1 MVLYSNP
8 ITQSILL
15 CVISVIF
22 VTGFSANCEFGM
34 KHKDLSN
41 FLIVVD
47 LKPIRS
53 TEPSARPSIDIT
65 SPFLNLFSTKTKI
78 PEIRFLNKSWAPN
91 AMATPNK
98 PKPAIIGATLIPQ
111 SSNTAEKPR
120 IININLIAAI
130 NHSIRSLDSTLF
142 IPFNLKIN
150 GSITRLIFLKF
161 V

>member
-22 VTGFSANCEFGM
+22 VTGFSANCELGM

-78 PEIRFLNKSWAPN
+78 PEIRFLNKS
-91 AMATPNK
+91 
-98 PKPAIIGATLIPQ
+98 
-111 SSNTAEKPR
+111 
-120 IININLIAAI
+120 
-130 NHSIRSLDSTLF
+130 
-142 IPFNLKIN
+142 
-150 GSITRLIFLKF
+150 
-161 V
+161 